1 MLIETMPHI
10 FLFPQLAGLIF
21 FGFHFLFFPTYIVC
35 IIIFIIIGLSDYK
48 RIFIFDVIGALITV
62 VYLTLNLT
70 GFCYK
75 EFKYLSKQEIVDVAF
90 ERTLEACNKYNDAC
104 PSYQEIK
111 QQYPQCFGENM
122 SDSCIDM
129 HETKAYTRTVYKI
142 EKEYSLLPPIVFIPI
157 PLSCGVGFHVYSDLV
172 ESPIKYQSR
181 YKGKYADI
189 DDPGYI
195 SVSSCGQ

>member
-1 MLIETMPHI
+1 
-10 FLFPQLAGLIF
+10 
-21 FGFHFLFFPTYIVC
+21 VC
-35 IIIFIIIGLSDYK
+35 IVIFIIIGLSDYK

-70 GFCYK
+70 GFCYE
-75 EFKYLSKQEIVDVAF
+75 EFKYLSKQEIVDAAF
-90 ERTLEACNKYNDAC
+90 ERTLKACNENKYNDKC

-129 HETKAYTRTVYKI
+129 NETKAYTRTVYKI

-172 ESPIKYQSR
+172 ESPIKYRSEN
-181 YKGKYADI
+181 GGI